1 MNRILIPGKLKGKVD
16 APSSKSISQRAML
29 LSAFLPG
36 HKRIGPISGCDDEM
50 VALGVCSA
58 TGMKI
63 IKDGKYYNIYGDFSL
78 PEVINAG
85 ESGTTLRLILGLLA
99 ATKCKC
105 AIETEGEL
113 IERPLKPLISSLESI
128 GCRFSMDG
136 KTLFFDGTGAQNV
149 AEISVNG
156 QLSSQFTSSILLYM
170 ALNPAREKII
180 HVEGD
185 VNSEGYLNL
194 TIEVLR
200 KLGLAIERDGKDILV
215 KGSLKEMNATYEI
228 EGDYSSASFLIA
240 AGLLLSPE
248 GISIGNLKKGS
259 TQPDARILVILDGY
273 LEFNGDSIFVKKRDI
288 ASPIE
293 VDADANPDLSPVVAV
308 LGMFS
313 KNGALI
319 RNPGRLSG
327 KESDRK
333 KAIIQIAAAF
343 GCDVVDEEDSLYIGT
358 RKNNVSPALPIFM
371 DHRMV
376 MESILAQSMDSR
388 KFIVRN
394 PESLDKSYP
403 SFIDD
408 LISLGFKEEVE

>member
-1 MNRILIPGKLKGKVD
+1 MSRILIPGKLKGKVD
-16 APSSKSISQRAML
+16 APSSKSISQRVLL

-36 HKRIGPISGCDDEM
+36 HKRIGPLSGCDDEM
-50 VALGVCSA
+50 VAAGVCSA

-63 IKDGKYYNIYGDFSL
+63 IKDGKYYNIYGDFSA

-99 ATKCKC
+99 ATKSKC

-136 KTLFFDGTGAQNV
+136 KTLFFDGAGAQNV

-200 KLGLAIERDGKDILV
+200 KLGLAIERDGKNILV
-215 KGSLKEMNATYEI
+215 KGSLEEMNETYEI

-248 GISIGNLKKGS
+248 GIQIRNLKKGS
-259 TQPDARILVILDGY
+259 TQPDAKILNVLEGY
-273 LEFNGDSIFVKKRDI
+273 LEFNDDSIFVKKRDI

-313 KNGALI
+313 RNGALI

-343 GCDVVDEEDSLYIGT
+343 GCEVVDEEDSLYIGT